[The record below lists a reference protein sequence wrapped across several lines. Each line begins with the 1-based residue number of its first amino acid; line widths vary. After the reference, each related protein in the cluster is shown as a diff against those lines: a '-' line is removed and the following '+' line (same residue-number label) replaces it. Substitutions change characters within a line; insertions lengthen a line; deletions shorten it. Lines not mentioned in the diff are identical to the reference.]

1 MQAAA
6 APQALGK
13 HCRQLGVG
21 QIEPGQGAILQIY
34 ISLKGA
40 VAQTQWH
47 RHGLAHQVQRFNDP
61 CTSNVQPFGRGS
73 AIFGAQ
79 QQLPDQPGADGVSGS
94 ALCWSYV
101 TYS

>member
-47 RHGLAHQVQRFNDP
+47 RHGLAHQVQRFNDNHPAGHLNQPAQPMTP
-61 CTSNVQPFGRGS
+61 CRAMLRGPIFQIM
-73 AIFGAQ
+73 AIQGKTRT
-79 QQLPDQPGADGVSGS
+79 G
-94 ALCWSYV
+94 W
-101 TYS
+101 